1 MTDIARKLAEP
12 FEPEIVS
19 WRVGSVSA
27 EKKRGMAL
35 AFVDAR
41 DVMNRLD
48 EACGPFGW
56 MTEHSALGARTMC
69 RLSIR
74 DPETGEWIS
83 RTDGCGDTDYEA
95 EKGSFSDSLKRV
107 AVTFGVGRYLYDV
120 DAPWV
125 EVEQRGKTWVI
136 AAGEL
141 PRLRQRLPRPG
152 KPADARSAAPPPS
165 HAGNGTPPPAAT
177 AARPF
182 AGPATTGR
190 DATSTAASHTPSRT
204 GESLPLPN
212 PEEPPEIAEQRRA
225 AREHFWTREHYGIDP
240 AVIQGGMA
248 RWDAE
253 FLAQAEAAQ
262 SLDQFLKLKQDNAE
276 AGHTNA
282 WAEQVR
288 AEVKAHFVR
297 RRSAIEARL
306 SGGIGAA
313 A

>member
-1 MTDIARKLAEP
+1 MSDIARKLAEP
-12 FEPEIVS
+12 FDPEIVS

-56 MTEHSALGARTMC
+56 MTEHSALGTRTMC

-125 EVEQRGKTWVI
+125 EVEQRGKTWGI

-141 PRLRQRLPRPG
+141 PKLRARLPRPG
-152 KPADARSAAPPPS
+152 KPTDARSAPPPQRPAQPAS
-165 HAGNGTPPPAAT
+165 PPPAPT
-177 AARPF
+177 ASP
-182 AGPATTGR
+182 GLP
-190 DATSTAASHTPSRT
+190 PS
-204 GESLPLPN
+204 
-212 PEEPPEIAEQRRA
+212 PEEPPEVTEARR
-225 AREHFWTREHYGIDP
+225 RERAHFWTRDSYAIDP

-253 FLAQAEAAQ
+253 FIAQADAAQ
-262 SLDQFLKLKQDNAE
+262 NLDQLLKLKDDNKD
-276 AGHTNA
+276 AGHHAA
-282 WAEQVR
+282 WEATVQKPVALHLR
-288 AEVKAHFVR
+288 QRCA
-297 RRSAIEARL
+297 AIEARL
-306 SGGIGAA
+306 SGGRVAA
-313 A
+313 